1 MGIQELY
8 PPQEEAVR
16 AGVLDGKNLVLSVP
30 TASGKTLVAE
40 LCAIKHI
47 LEHNGKVLYLV
58 PLKAL
63 ASEKY
68 EEFKAL
74 EELGIKVTLS
84 TGDFDTVDP
93 SLASYDLIIATNEKA
108 DSIIRHKPHW
118 IDKLSLIV
126 ADEVHLLGELSRGP
140 TLEALLTALK
150 ITNPAA
156 QFLALSATIK
166 NADEIAEWLDAA
178 LVTSDWRPVPLKEGV
193 CFRDSVFFKDGSVL
207 RLQGPEKD
215 PVTLLTI
222 DVIRAG
228 GQILIFTGSRLSA
241 VSLAKRL
248 SEPVRR
254 LLRGKE
260 ERRLLELSS
269 EILRMGERTRISETL
284 SKAVAHGVAFH
295 HAGLTYEQRRAV
307 ENAFRSFLIKCICAT
322 PTLCLPGDEEIF
334 CEGRPRR
341 IADLSPGDKVLT
353 HTGQFKTVFAKI
365 QRPYAGKL
373 LEIITHGQLTM
384 RMTPEHKVL
393 RVKRRRRSTRS
404 STQNVRLWEYNEPEW
419 IEAKYLKKGDLVLF
433 PRIKTEIDIEFIE
446 LPPPVP
452 PVNQSG
458 TLGKLLTSKKTNKI
472 SMTEKNL
479 ELFGLFIAVGSC
491 GENGA
496 ITFSLNSKEEHLTK
510 IVVEALGSLGL
521 RCDID
526 ELENRRVVSA
536 CSKQLASILRE
547 LFGDTAVNKH
557 LPDYFLLLPKAKLI
571 PLVRSMWLGNGRIS
585 DDNSTPCAS
594 YSTASPTLAKQLF
607 AILVK
612 LGLMPSIS
620 KTNRERRSDNT
631 KPLNDLY
638 EIKVSGNQLASFCR
652 MIVNQNLTLKG
663 NRNHNTNFID
673 EDYYYM
679 VVKRIEQTDYQG
691 SVYNLEVDGDSSYTG
706 SFSVHN
712 SAGINMP
719 ARRVLIY
726 EYRRFEPGYGQTN
739 IPVLEEKQMAGRAG
753 RPKYDKEGEA
763 ILLARNESER
773 DFLLEEYV
781 LSEPEKIWSKLGT
794 ASSLRSHI
802 LATITT
808 GLAHS
813 EEDLLEFFGRT
824 LFAHQY
830 GLHTFK
836 GRVTEYLQMLT
847 KEGLVDQQNRLL
859 KPTKFG
865 IRVAELYI
873 DPVSAVIIRDA
884 LRLRRSGLP
893 PMSYL
898 TLICHT
904 PDMPKLYIRK
914 KDIEQ
919 LSSYIESNSD
929 LFLFE
934 IPEEDSPE
942 YESLLEEVKTA
953 LLLKDWIEE
962 SPEDSIIER
971 FDVGSGD
978 IYSFVESA
986 RWLIH
991 STHELA
997 KLFGFSE
1004 SIASLRSLYLRIENG
1019 VREELLPLV
1028 SLRGIGRVRARALYS
1043 AGFRTLEDLRTA
1055 SPLDLIKV
1063 PQIGSETARLIKEQV
1078 GGKISK
1084 EEWSL
1089 MKSNKTSKQLSIDEY

>member
-47 LEHNGKVLYLV
+47 LERNGKVLYLV

-68 EEFKAL
+68 EEFKTL
-74 EELGIKVTLS
+74 EELGIKVALS
-84 TGDFDTVDP
+84 TGDYDTVDP

-108 DSIIRHKPHW
+108 DSIIRHRPQW
-118 IDKLSLIV
+118 IEKLSLIV

-150 ITNPAA
+150 ITNPDA

-269 EILRMGERTRISETL
+269 EILRMGEHTRISETL

-295 HAGLTYEQRRAV
+295 HAGLTYEQRRAI

-334 CEGRPRR
+334 CEGRPKR

-353 HTGQFKTVFAKI
+353 HTGQFKTVLAKI

-373 LEIITHGQLTM
+373 LEISTYGQLTM

-393 RVKRRRRSTRS
+393 RVKRRRRSTQS
-404 STQNVRLWEYNEPEW
+404 STQNAHLWEYTEPEW

-446 LPPPVP
+446 LPPPVLLI
-452 PVNQSG
+452 NQSG
-458 TLGKLLTSKKTNKI
+458 TVGKLLMRIKTDKI
-472 SMTEKNL
+472 PMTEKNL
-479 ELFGLFIAVGSC
+479 ELFGLFIAEGYC
-491 GENGA
+491 GENGT
-496 ITFSLNSKEEHLTK
+496 ITFSLNSKEGHLAK
-510 IVVEALGSLGL
+510 IVVEALSSLGL
-521 RCDID
+521 RCDIN
-526 ELENRRVVSA
+526 ELKNRRVVST
-536 CSKQLASILRE
+536 CSKQLASKLRE
-547 LFGDTAVNKH
+547 LFGDNTVNKH
-557 LPDYFLLLPKAKLI
+557 LPDYFLLLPREKLI
-571 PLVRSMWLGNGRIS
+571 PLVRGMWLGNGFIHEY
-585 DDNSTPCAS
+585 NSMPCAS
-594 YSTASPTLAKQLF
+594 YSTASSVLAKQLF

-612 LGLMPSIS
+612 LGFMPSIS
-620 KTNRERRSDNT
+620 KTYKKRSNNT

-638 EIKVSGNQLASFCR
+638 EIKLLGNQLASFCR
-652 MIVNQNLTLKG
+652 VIMNQNLILKG
-663 NRNHNTNFID
+663 NRNHNTNLID
-673 EDYYYM
+673 DDYYYM
-679 VVKRIEQTDYQG
+679 AVKRIEQTDYQG

-726 EYRRFEPGYGQTN
+726 DYRRFEPGYGQTN

-763 ILLARNESER
+763 ILLARSESER

-836 GRVTEYLQMLT
+836 GKVAEYLQLLT

-914 KDIEQ
+914 KDVEQ

-929 LFLFE
+929 LFLFDL
-934 IPEEDSPE
+934 PEEDSPE

-962 SPEDSIIER
+962 SPEDGIIER

-986 RWLIH
+986 RGLIH
-991 STHELA
+991 SAHELA

-1004 SIASLRSLYLRIENG
+1004 SVAPLRSLYLRIENG

-1043 AGFRTLEDLRTA
+1043 AGFRTLEDLRAA

-1063 PQIGSETARLIKEQV
+1063 PQIGSETVRLIKEQV
-1078 GGKISK
+1078 GGRITK

-1089 MKSNKTSKQLSIDEY
+1089 MKSKKTSKQLSIDEY